1 MIRIDPIVRGE
12 SKRIRLTFLNADNE
26 EVIPC
31 DGWTLHL
38 AVGRTRKTLG
48 DILKLDSTPT
58 VEDAI
63 LGQIIT
69 EVPALVTEGIK
80 ESSVTLE
87 FSLST
92 SLGGQKIPLLLA
104 LAVVQSPE
112 DYRSSYY
119 RTASNGRM
127 LLSDVPTVV
136 QDGVGAK
143 TESINLSFSTNIDP
157 TFDLGV
163 MVKFDEPT
171 KESVDYMNSTV
182 ATIEQQKLSIQALL
196 DSIAQLNV
204 QIGTKQ
210 TDITTRHGD
219 VVAKSDLVTTQHSD
233 IVTKHSEIV
242 TKYDDIVT
250 KYDDIVI
257 KHGEIMGTP

>member
-12 SKRIRLTFLNADNE
+12 SKRIRLTFLNADTE

-69 EVPALVTEGIK
+69 EVPALVSEGIK

-136 QDGVGAK
+136 QDGIGAK

-163 MVKFDEPT
+163 MVKFDEPST
-171 KESVDYMNSTV
+171 EIITLINSAIAEIEEKRLEV
-182 ATIEQQKLSIQALL
+182 A
-196 DSIAQLNV
+196 N
-204 QIGTKQ
+204 
-210 TDITTRHGD
+210 
-219 VVAKSDLVTTQHSD
+219 
-233 IVTKHSEIV
+233 KHA
-242 TKYDDIVT
+242 
-250 KYDDIVI
+250 
-257 KHGEIMGTP
+257 EIMGTP